1 MTPPGSGG
9 CSTEGRRHQHD
20 SSPAAWPGP
29 PHPSSPNRS
38 RCALNP
44 KIRSTAYTVAGFRV
58 GIYQRRVAKTP
69 SATERRITLSWT
81 TGTDSTDTTSRSRFR
96 TVGIGLAAL
105 MMLFASIGVA
115 IASFAVG
122 TAVAVTA
129 TGSSNSKAAT
139 DYDSVPWNALPV
151 WLTDS
156 KGQVQA
162 STGPDNAAVYTATVT
177 GRSITSGKEAQISLS
192 YTVEGNIEP
201 QSTSETLAMIEAL
214 EEKICGEL
222 VGQSPQ
228 DTLDRL
234 LPDGTRVSVVDDR
247 EGTGSAAFM
256 HVIPQGDRG
265 PSEEPPNGSVNEG
278 LVATATWT
286 PKNTSGSTWFQDPWT
301 NSSLEWTEQ
310 ASTSL
315 SPTQALYAPLIVAAA
330 NESWQL
336 TEQGQVCE
344 AYRAEEDRR
353 EQAERLRKEIEDR
366 LKAQQAEQ
374 HRLAAEQEAQRLE
387 AERQAAEAQR
397 LEAER
402 RAALAQQWQAPAAPA
417 PAPPTQ
423 GGSGNSAYSYQLD
436 TTPYGTPCGPGDR
449 DGDGDGVCNES
460 R

>member
-1 MTPPGSGG
+1 MARAIVTSPPQ
-9 CSTEGRRHQHD
+9 RRPKEFD
-20 SSPAAWPGP
+20 
-29 PHPSSPNRS
+29 
-38 RCALNP
+38 P
-44 KIRSTAYTVAGFRV
+44 KIHSSTYMATAFRV
-58 GIYQRRVAKTP
+58 AIYQRRVTKTP
-69 SATERRITLSWT
+69 SETERRITLSWT
-81 TGTDSTDTTSRSRFR
+81 TGTDSTDTNSRSRFR
-96 TVGIGLAAL
+96 TVGIGIAAL
-105 MMLFASIGVA
+105 MMLFASIGLA

-234 LPDGTRVSVVDDR
+234 LPDGTRVLVVDDR

-301 NSSLEWTEQ
+301 NSSPEWTEQ

-374 HRLAAEQEAQRLE
+374 QRLAAEQEAQRLE
-387 AERQAAEAQR
+387 AERQAAERQAAEAQR

-402 RAALAQQWQAPAAPA
+402 QAALAQQWQAPAAPA

-423 GGSGNSAYSYQLD
+423 GGSGYSGYTYQPD